1 MALLEARG
9 ITVRFGGHVAVDAV
23 DLEVEAGAVTGLIG
37 PNGAGKTT
45 TFNVLTGLQET
56 TAGQVL
62 LAGDDITRLATHK
75 RARRGLARTFQKLE
89 VFSSLT
95 VWDNVLVATEI
106 HGSFSGGGRR
116 HHERTVAAVIDRVGL
131 GAVAGERVDSLP
143 TGQCRLVELARAL
156 AIEPRVLL
164 LDEPASGLDDG
175 ETRQFADLLLDLVR
189 DGLAILM
196 VEHDVPLV
204 MEVCEDISVL
214 DFGRVIARGTP
225 EEIQSNQDVL
235 DAYLGSELG

>member
-9 ITVRFGGHVAVDAV
+9 VTVRFGGHVAVDQV
-23 DLEVEAGAVTGLIG
+23 DLDVEPGAITGLIG

-56 TAGQVL
+56 TAGRVL
-62 LAGDDITRLATHK
+62 LEGHDITRLPTHK
-75 RARRGLARTFQKLE
+75 RARRGIGRTFQKLE

-95 VWDNVLVATEI
+95 VFENVLTAVEI
-106 HGSFSGGGRR
+106 HRSFSGGRR
-116 HHERTVAAVIDRVGL
+116 DHDEKVASVIEQVGL

-156 AIEPRVLL
+156 AIEPKVLL
-164 LDEPASGLDDG
+164 LDEPASGLDDH
-175 ETRQFADLLLDLVR
+175 ETRQFAELLLSLIG

-204 MEVCEDISVL
+204 MEVCRDITVL
-214 DFGRVIARGTP
+214 DFGRIIATGTP
-225 EEIQSNQDVL
+225 AEIQANQTVL
-235 DAYLGSELG
+235 DAYLGSEPL

>member
-1 MALLEARG
+1 MALLEAEG
-9 ITVRFGGHVAVDAV
+9 ITVRFGGHVAVNRV
-23 DLEVEAGAVTGLIG
+23 DLSVEAGAITGLIG

-56 TAGQVL
+56 TGGRVL
-62 LAGDDITRLATHK
+62 LAGDDITRLPTHK
-75 RARRGLARTFQKLE
+75 RARRGIGRTFQKLE
-89 VFSSLT
+89 VFSSLS
-95 VWDNVLVATEI
+95 VWENVLVAVEI
-106 HGSFSGGGRR
+106 HRGGRGR
-116 HHERTVAAVIDRVGL
+116 RGHEAVVASTIERVGL

-164 LDEPASGLDDG
+164 LDEPASGLDDN
-175 ETRQFADLLLDLVR
+175 ETREFADLLRSLVG

-204 MEVCEDISVL
+204 MEVCRSITVL
-214 DFGRVIARGTP
+214 DFGSIIATGTP
-225 EEIQSNQDVL
+225 EEIQADEKVL
-235 DAYLGSELG
+235 DAYLGSGPR

>member
-1 MALLEARG
+1 MALLEAEG

-23 DLEVEAGAVTGLIG
+23 DLAVEPGAITGLIG

-56 TAGQVL
+56 TAGRVVL
-62 LAGDDITRLATHK
+62 GGQDITKLPTHK
-75 RARRGLARTFQKLE
+75 RARRGIARTFQKLE
-89 VFSSLT
+89 VFSSLS
-95 VWDNVLVATEI
+95 VWENVLVAVEI
-106 HGSFSGGGRR
+106 HHSYGGGHRD
-116 HHERTVAAVIDRVGL
+116 HESTVASVIDRVGL

-156 AIEPRVLL
+156 AIQPRVLL
-164 LDEPASGLDDG
+164 LDEPASGLDDH
-175 ETRQFADLLLDLVR
+175 ETRQFADLLVSLVG

-204 MEVCEDISVL
+204 MEVCKDITVL
-214 DFGRVIARGTP
+214 DFGRIIATGTP
-225 EEIQSNQDVL
+225 AEIQANQVVL
-235 DAYLGSELG
+235 DAYLGSAPV

>member
-9 ITVRFGGHVAVDAV
+9 ITVRFGGHVAVNQV
-23 DLEVEAGAVTGLIG
+23 DLEVEPGAVTGLIG

-56 TAGQVL
+56 TSGQVL
-62 LAGDDITRLATHK
+62 LGGDDITRLSTHK
-75 RARRGLARTFQKLE
+75 RARRGIGRTFQKLE

-106 HGSFSGGGRR
+106 HRSYTGRR
-116 HHERTVAAVIDRVGL
+116 RGHERTVAEVIDRVGL

-143 TGQCRLVELARAL
+143 TGQCRLVELARTL

-164 LDEPASGLDDG
+164 LDEPASGLDDN
-175 ETRQFADLLLDLVR
+175 ETRQFAELLLALVR

-204 MEVCEDISVL
+204 MEVCEDITVL
-214 DFGRVIARGTP
+214 DFGSIIARGTP
-225 EEIQSNQDVL
+225 EEIQTNQAVL
-235 DAYLGSELG
+235 DAYLGSAPL